1 MEPFLFSFV
10 WVVVV
15 LWFFCCLVVFVFVVI
30 LSQHCFKTLFNIP
43 DLHWCEC
50 NITMYSQCIPNSV
63 RREEWGKS
71 KEERYGHLF
80 GMIVVK
86 ILLDVALAF
95 ITKVPIF
102 SHYLKNGNILPSLRI
117 IIAGDLM
124 RCTPLT
130 RRYNFEVTL
139 KAGYSECVANFLN
152 GTSLGNMNY
161 SLEIGNT
168 WGAWC
173 VDSKRSSTE
182 DGVNCK
188 TA

>member
-15 LWFFCCLVVFVFVVI
+15 LWVFCCLVVFVFVVI

-50 NITMYSQCIPNSV
+50 NITMYSQCIPNSI
-63 RREEWGKS
+63 RQEEWGKS
-71 KEERYGHLF
+71 KEERHGHLF

-95 ITKVPIF
+95 TTKVPIF
-102 SHYLKNGNILPSLRI
+102 SHYLKNGNILPSIRI
-117 IIAGDLM
+117 IIAGDLL

-130 RRYNFEVTL
+130 IKVQLWGNFEGRVQWMC
-139 KAGYSECVANFLN
+139 SEFSQWHFPRQHELQSWDWQHL
-152 GTSLGNMNY
+152 GSLVC
-161 SLEIGNT
+161 
-168 WGAWC
+168 WF
-173 VDSKRSSTE
+173 
-182 DGVNCK
+182 
-188 TA
+188 